1 MCSFFHWCCFYT
13 RMFLLTRFHQRL
25 LPIYMS
31 FILKAQW
38 GYFCC
43 QFMDSEEYVCF
54 PAINPAYVAVSSQ
67 ARGKWI
73 GAGRWKRS
81 PLCRLLQAA
90 NLVGSQQQDV
100 LEPRLLQKVVMKL
113 IHAIASGKF
122 FKVLPQ
128 TADVQSSEGSNLPNH
143 SSA

>member
-43 QFMDSEEYVCF
+43 QFMDSEEYICF

-67 ARGKWI
+67 SEGKMDWS
-73 GAGRWKRS
+73 GTLEEKS
-81 PLCRLLQAA
+81 PVPPVTGGQLGWVTATGCVGTQAA
-90 NLVGSQQQDV
+90 
-100 LEPRLLQKVVMKL
+100 P
-113 IHAIASGKF
+113 
-122 FKVLPQ
+122 
-128 TADVQSSEGSNLPNH
+128 EGCHEAH
-143 SSA
+143 SCNCQWEIF